1 MKLLTFSPA
10 RDAAA
15 RLGAYLGGRRVLD
28 LPAAYAQR
36 FGGRAPDWFGSV
48 AALLGGGEPA
58 LALARQVV
66 EHAGGAP
73 DNEPENGV
81 GGHLSRTLHD
91 VDRIVFHP
99 PAGASAK
106 VLCVT
111 MNYLSHAQASGVSR
125 PSEDPYFFVK
135 MPNLLTPHR
144 APVIASKTSKKC
156 DSEIELAVV
165 IGRRGK
171 YITREQAMDYVAGY
185 TVANDFSFRD
195 RRMVNGETNPGRLH
209 WLTLKNL
216 DTAAP
221 IGPWLVTTDE
231 IPDPYDLEIALTL
244 ENDPQER
251 QTGRTS
257 GMLHTIPDLIY
268 HASDGL
274 TLEPGD
280 VILTGTPHDVAFGHE
295 RFLRPGDVLRAAIDR
310 IGALVN
316 PVHADE

>member
-1 MKLLTFSPA
+1 MKLLTFST
-10 RDAAA
+10 DAQTGL
-15 RLGAYLGGRRVLD
+15 RLGAYLGGDRVLD
-28 LPAAYAQR
+28 LPAAYAR
-36 FGGRAPDWFGSV
+36 SFGGRAPDWFASV
-48 AALLGGGEPA
+48 AALLAGGDPA
-58 LALARQVV
+58 LALARQVL
-66 EHAGGAP
+66 ERAGRAP
-73 DNEPENGV
+73 V
-81 GGHLSRTLHD
+81 GMLVHD
-91 VDRIVFHP
+91 LDRITFYP
-99 PAGASAK
+99 PVGACAK

-111 MNYLSHAQASGVSR
+111 MNYLSHAQASGLSK
-125 PSEDPYFFVK
+125 PSEDPYFFIK

-144 APVIASKTSKKC
+144 APIIASRTSRQC
-156 DSEIELAVV
+156 DSEIELAVI

-171 YITREQAMDYVAGY
+171 YISREEAMDHVAGY

-195 RRMVNGETNPGRLH
+195 RRALKSDANSGRLH

-221 IGPWLVTTDE
+221 IGPWLVTSDE
-231 IPDPYDLEIALTL
+231 IPDPYDLEITLTL
-244 ENDPQER
+244 DNDPQER

-280 VILTGTPHDVAFGHE
+280 VILTGTPHEVAFGHE